1 MPVYAD
7 TIVKKNFREVITTEG
22 LIGSDNW
29 VPFKPSVS
37 GIVTQVLVKAG
48 QKVEKDQVMLVL
60 EHESQAA
67 GLATAK
73 AKAQEA
79 RLEASRYQFLA
90 DEGAAP
96 REQAEEKKIDAISTQ
111 SAYVKAK
118 VELSHRYIKAPFD
131 GIVAADFVVNVGTYV
146 EAGKP
151 ILGLLNNDELVVTMN
166 VPAVQAKSLALGQ
179 AVRIYSEGSDTA
191 IAKGE
196 IDYISPGFKVIAE
209 GNDTWSPTNTLT
221 VKASFPNAQ
230 AGLKPSQ
237 LLRSEIQIGAKNLP
251 AIPTSAITMKAQQ
264 PFVFKLVPVK
274 NFLDSTQLDEKQS
287 KPLKLLPANT
297 LIVLESPVEIDEL
310 QDNQFS
316 VLKGLR
322 PGDKV
327 AISQI
332 KILSSGMPVTVLPS
346 RSAK

>member
-1 MPVYAD
+1 
-7 TIVKKNFREVITTEG
+7 
-22 LIGSDNW
+22 
-29 VPFKPSVS
+29 
-37 GIVTQVLVKAG
+37 
-48 QKVEKDQVMLVL
+48 
-60 EHESQAA
+60 
-67 GLATAK
+67 
-73 AKAQEA
+73 
-79 RLEASRYQFLA
+79 
-90 DEGAAP
+90 
-96 REQAEEKKIDAISTQ
+96 
-111 SAYVKAK
+111 
-118 VELSHRYIKAPFD
+118 
-131 GIVAADFVVNVGTYV
+131 
-146 EAGKP
+146 
-151 ILGLLNNDELVVTMN
+151 
-166 VPAVQAKSLALGQ
+166 
-179 AVRIYSEGSDTA
+179 
-191 IAKGE
+191 
-196 IDYISPGFKVIAE
+196 
-209 GNDTWSPTNTLT
+209 PTNTLL
-221 VKASFPNAQ
+221 VKASFPNVQ
-230 AGLKPSQ
+230 VGLKPNQ
-237 LLRSEIQIGAKNLP
+237 LLRSEIQTGAKDLP

>member
-7 TIVKKNFREVITTEG
+7 TIIKKNFREVITTEG

-48 QKVEKDQVMLVL
+48 QKVERDQVMLVL

-67 GLATAK
+67 GAATAK

-96 REQAEEKKIDAISTQ
+96 REKAEEKKIDAISAQ

-118 VELSHRYIKAPFD
+118 VELGHRYIKAPFD

-146 EAGKP
+146 EAGKI
-151 ILGLLNNDELVVTMN
+151 ILGLLNNDELVVAMN
-166 VPAVQAKSLALGQ
+166 VPAVQAKSIALGQ
-179 AVRIYSEGSDTA
+179 AVRIYSEASDTA
-191 IAKGE
+191 IAKGQV
-196 IDYISPGFKVIAE
+196 DYISPGFKANPE
-209 GNDTWSPTNTLT
+209 GNDTWSPTNTLL
-221 VKASFPNAQ
+221 VKASFPNVQ
-230 AGLKPSQ
+230 VGLKPNQ
-237 LLRSEIQIGAKNLP
+237 LLRSEIQTGSKDLP

-274 NFLDSTQLDEKQS
+274 KFLDSTQLDEKQS
-287 KPLKLLPANT
+287 KPLKSLPANT
-297 LIVLESPVEIDEL
+297 LVALESPVEIDEL

-316 VLKGLR
+316 VLKGLI

-327 AISQI
+327 AISKI
-332 KILSSGMPVTVLPS
+332 KTLSSGMPVTILPN
-346 RSAK
+346 RPAK

>member
-7 TIVKKNFREVITTEG
+7 TIVNKNFREVITTEG

-48 QKVEKDQVMLVL
+48 QKVERDQVMLVL

-96 REQAEEKKIDAISTQ
+96 REKAEEKKIDAISAQ

-118 VELSHRYIKAPFD
+118 VELSHHYIKAPFD

-146 EAGKP
+146 EAGKM
-151 ILGLLNNDELVVTMN
+151 ILGLLNNDELVVAMN
-166 VPAVQAKSLALGQ
+166 VPAVQAKSIALGQ
-179 AVRIYSEGSDTA
+179 AVRIYSEASDTA
-191 IAKGE
+191 IAKGQVN
-196 IDYISPGFKVIAE
+196 YISPAFNNNAE
-209 GNDTWSPTNTLT
+209 GNDTWSPTNTLF
-221 VKASFPNAQ
+221 VKASFPNVQ

-237 LLRSEIQIGAKNLP
+237 LLRSEIQIGSKNLP

-264 PFVFKLVPVK
+264 PFVFKLISVK
-274 NFLDSTQLDEKQS
+274 KFLDSTQLDEKQS
-287 KPLKLLPANT
+287 KPLKSLPANT
-297 LIVLESPVEIDEL
+297 LVAIESPVEIDEL

-316 VLKGLR
+316 VLKGLI

-332 KILSSGMPVTVLPS
+332 KMLSSGMPVTILPN
-346 RSAK
+346 RPGK